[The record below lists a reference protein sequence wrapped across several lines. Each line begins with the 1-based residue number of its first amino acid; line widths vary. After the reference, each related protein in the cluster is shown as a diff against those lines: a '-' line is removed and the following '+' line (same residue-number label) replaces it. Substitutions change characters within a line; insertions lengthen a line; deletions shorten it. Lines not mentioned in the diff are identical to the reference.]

1 MCHFSDALRKEYR
14 SKGIIV
20 QVCVLELSQYSKL
33 AGDAGM
39 ILHGRMDHSGIKK
52 KVSCTKDGTQ
62 VYP

>member
-1 MCHFSDALRKEYR
+1 M
-14 SKGIIV
+14 